1 MLAKAGVSAPHR
13 ATLHL
18 PGHRRMGIE
27 RTETAL
33 TDYLAAMAVMKVNYD
48 RRGHDVLQ
56 MLVPFVADSARRS
69 RQALSDVSI
78 QQDLQTTFGLPVP
91 RTVIKTLIRR
101 LTRAHAL
108 VREHGV
114 IVAVRPEIDKPEYD
128 LSADVSRVKSAQD
141 TLLREGAAFASRVF
155 NIEVSEQ
162 DLSAALLVLVRDE
175 VAPLAVWAVNRIQP
189 SFHSSVDE
197 GLAHVVAQFV
207 LHVVSEGSAESQGA
221 LEQIAKGSLLSGVLW
236 STDLEAPDRRI
247 SGLEIFL
254 DTTLLLR
261 LLGLCGPTRQAFSA
275 ELAQL
280 ATESGIDLVCFQH
293 NFDEIHGVLAAAAAV
308 LRSGR
313 SKYYGEAVEFM
324 VSEGWTASD
333 VEEVISTLES
343 RLNERGV
350 SVRQKPDRVARYNM
364 DEASLRSLLDA
375 NVHYSNVA
383 ALDADVDSLAS
394 IFTLRQARHPRRIE
408 EAKAVF
414 VTTNTNLAKG
424 ARQLYKIGE
433 DLRGVPLSLIESQIA
448 SYLWARHSAS
458 ATDLPLNL
466 LTMGALSIAES
477 EPKVWFK
484 YVERLDEL
492 KARERVSERDYVL
505 LRQSLL
511 ARSII
516 LATTENDIDAFT
528 EDTADFVLRHALAE
542 HARALQS
549 EVAEGQQ
556 ELVNSQ
562 ERANKAEAERDRQA
576 QAQRAAYRS
585 AANKTARAVVI
596 VLGGV
601 LALIALASAIISFP
615 WPVETPLSATLPA
628 GVSITLGVVAVA
640 IGTASVV
647 VGFTIRGVGQ
657 RAIDGLAGWL
667 ELRFRRWFAPVP
679 AE

>member
-1 MLAKAGVSAPHR
+1 MEKALS
-13 ATLHL
+13 
-18 PGHRRMGIE
+18 
-27 RTETAL
+27 
-33 TDYLAAMAVMKVNYD
+33 DYLAAMAVMKVNYD

-69 RQALSDVSI
+69 RQALSDDSI

-91 RTVIKTLIRR
+91 RTVIKTLLRR
-101 LTRAHAL
+101 LTRAGAL

-128 LSADVSRVKSAQD
+128 LSADVSRVKSAQA
-141 TLLREGAAFASRVF
+141 TLLREGAAFARRVF
-155 NIEVSEQ
+155 NVEVSEP
-162 DLSAALLVLVRDE
+162 DFSAALLSLVRDE
-175 VAPLAVWAVNRIQP
+175 VAPLAVWAVNRVQP
-189 SFHSSVDE
+189 SFHARVDE

-207 LHVVSEGSAESQGA
+207 LHVVSEGSADTQTA

-261 LLGLCGPTRQAFSA
+261 LLGLCGPIRQAFSA

-280 ATESGIDLVCFQH
+280 AVESGIGLVCFQH
-293 NFDEIHGVLAAAAAV
+293 NFDEILGVLAAASAV

-350 SVRQKPDRVARYNM
+350 SVRSKPDRVAKYNM
-364 DEASLRSLLDA
+364 DEASLRRLLDE
-375 NVHYSNVA
+375 NVRYTNVA

-414 VTTNTNLAKG
+414 VTTNTNLATG

-458 ATDLPLNL
+458 AAALPLNL

-477 EPKVWFK
+477 EPKIWFK
-484 YVERLDEL
+484 YVERLDDL
-492 KARERVSERDYVL
+492 KARDRVSKQDYVL

-542 HARALQS
+542 HARALQAEAS
-549 EVAEGQQ
+549 ERQQ
-556 ELVNSQ
+556 ELVDS
-562 ERANKAEAERDRQA
+562 EARASKAEAERDHQTRS
-576 QAQRAAYRS
+576 QRAAYRAVAEK
-585 AANKTARAVVI
+585 AARVVVI
-596 VLGGV
+596 VLGSV
-601 LALIALASAIISFP
+601 LALIVLASAILSFP
-615 WPVETPLSATLPA
+615 WPVDPPLSASLPA
-628 GVSITLGVVAVA
+628 GVSIALGVVAVA
-640 IGTASVV
+640 IGTASIV
-647 VGFTIRGVGQ
+647 VGLTIRGVGQ
-657 RAIDGLAGWL
+657 RAINGLAGWL
-667 ELRFRRWFAPVP
+667 EIRFRRWFAPSI